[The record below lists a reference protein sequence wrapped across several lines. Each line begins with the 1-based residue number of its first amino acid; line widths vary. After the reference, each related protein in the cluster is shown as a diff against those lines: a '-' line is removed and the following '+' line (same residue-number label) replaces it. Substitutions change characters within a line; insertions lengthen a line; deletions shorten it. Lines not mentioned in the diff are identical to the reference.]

1 MRVTSVAPPERFQAP
16 RCAPAG
22 VTLAAVAATRSMGHG
37 HQVGPT
43 GSETAGPP
51 RTPPHGAPSSALEP
65 AIALSVAGSARPGR
79 RTKLL
84 VRHLVRGD
92 VALIDHLDID
102 RVSAEELIA
111 AGAVAVLNCK
121 PSSSGSYPNL
131 GPQLLVE
138 AGIVLVDLPD
148 DALFD
153 ALSDGDPVVIRSLPP
168 SSEGAGPRASAE
180 VLRKGE
186 LLARGELL
194 DLERVCAETETRRAE
209 VGEALERFAH
219 NTIEHMRE
227 ERELLTGRIELP
239 RFATDF
245 RDRSTL
251 VVVRGV
257 GHQRDLRALRP
268 FIRDLRPVLV
278 AVDGGAEALLE
289 AGLTPDMIV
298 GDMDSAG
305 EQALRCG
312 AELVVHSY
320 PDGRAPGRHRLEDLG
335 LAFKLV
341 PAPGTSQDVAML
353 IAAEKG
359 ARLIVSVGSQFNLVE
374 FLDRNRKGM
383 SSTFLTRLRIGEI
396 LVDAKGVSR
405 LYQPRPGLTPLLFV
419 IAAGLLAMIAVV
431 WMTPALRD
439 VAELLWLRLQT
450 LAELRS
456 LDVSLF
462 GAG

>member
-1 MRVTSVAPPERFQAP
+1 MATARLNGRTAGAASSGHRQPESAPALAGARTAPERT
-16 RCAPAG
+16 
-22 VTLAAVAATRSMGHG
+22 V
-37 HQVGPT
+37 
-43 GSETAGPP
+43 AGP
-51 RTPPHGAPSSALEP
+51 
-65 AIALSVAGSARPGR
+65 VRPGR
-79 RTKLL
+79 KTKLL
-84 VRHLVRGD
+84 VKHLVRGD
-92 VALIDHLDID
+92 IALIDHLDID

-121 PSSSGSYPNL
+121 PSSGGSYPNL

-138 AGIVLVDLPD
+138 AGILLVDLPD
-148 DALFD
+148 DSLFEQL
-153 ALSDGDPVVIRSLPP
+153 ADGDPLVVLAAGTEAGQLGARSL
-168 SSEGAGPRASAE
+168 PRASAE

-186 LLARGELL
+186 PLARGEVL
-194 DLERVCAETETRRAE
+194 DLGRISAETELRRRE
-209 VGEALERFAH
+209 IGDALERFAH

-227 ERELLTGRIELP
+227 ERELLAGRIQLP

-268 FIRDLRPVLV
+268 FIRDKRPVLV

-289 AGLTPDMIV
+289 AGLTPHMIV

-305 EQALRCG
+305 EAALRCG

-320 PDGRAPGRHRLEDLG
+320 PDGHAPGRHRLEELG
-335 LAFKLV
+335 LPFKLV

-359 ARLIVSVGSQFNLVE
+359 ARLIVTVGSQFNLVE
-374 FLDRNRKGM
+374 FLDRNREGM

-405 LYQPRPGLTPLLFV
+405 LYQPRPGLTPLLVV
-419 IAAGLLAMIAVV
+419 IGAGLIAMLAVV
-431 WMTPALRD
+431 WLTPALRD
-439 VAELLWLRLQT
+439 VVELLWLKLQM
-450 LAELRS
+450 LLGS
-456 LDVSLF
+456 
-462 GAG
+462 GG